1 MKKLVLS
8 VAVALFATGAFA
20 QTTTTEK
27 AVKQYG
33 FWDNWFIQGQIGAS
47 ENFSENFSHSG
58 IFKLTSP
65 TAALSVGKYFSPEVG
80 ARIQVNGWEAKD
92 LGLINEGYDISN
104 YGSHSYYNT
113 KFIGG
118 NFDAL
123 FNLTN
128 IFCPYKENRF
138 FNLVGIMGI
147 GAEYRFKINDD
158 AVTEDHEAQKFVSPR
173 LGLQANFRLCEAVDF
188 NVEANANLDD
198 DLFNGLRTGKKYEG
212 RGNLLVGLTYKF
224 PQRGFKLEDAV
235 DPSTINALNDKINS
249 QRQQISD
256 LEEQLK
262 AAQNKPSQTV
272 ASASQVNPMNG
283 IIRFRIGKS
292 VVDEDQKASLYTL
305 ANYIKANNLKVSVI
319 GYADKATGK
328 AKVNQKIS
336 ERRAAS
342 VAKALENYGVDSSN
356 ITTDA
361 KGDTVQPFDKNDWNR
376 VVIVAQ

>member
-47 ENFSENFSHSG
+47 ENFSENFSHAG

-65 TAALSVGKYFSPEVG
+65 TAAVSVGKYFSPEMG
-80 ARIQVNGWEAKD
+80 ARIQVNGWQAR
-92 LGLINEGYDISN
+92 NEGFYN
-104 YGSHSYYNT
+104 NTRNYYNAN
-113 KFIGG
+113 FVGG

-147 GAEYRFKINDD
+147 GAEYRFKLNSDVATEQADVDRD
-158 AVTEDHEAQKFVSPR
+158 AKKFVSPR
-173 LGLQANFRLCEAVDF
+173 LGLQANFRLSEAVDF

-224 PQRGFKLEDAV
+224 PKRGFKLEDAV

-262 AAQNKPSQTV
+262 AAQNKPAQTV
-272 ASASQVNPMNG
+272 APAAQVNPMNG
-283 IIRFRIGKS
+283 IVRFRIGKS

-305 ANYIKANNLKVSVI
+305 ANYIKANNLKVSVV

-328 AKVNQKIS
+328 AEVNQKVS
-336 ERRAAS
+336 EKRAAS
-342 VAKALENYGVDSSN
+342 VAKVLESYGVDSSN

>member
-8 VAVALFATGAFA
+8 VAIALFATGAFA

-47 ENFSENFSHSG
+47 ENFSENFSHAG

-65 TAALSVGKYFSPEVG
+65 TAAVSVGKYFSPEMG
-80 ARIQVNGWEAKD
+80 ARIQVNGWQAR
-92 LGLINEGYDISN
+92 NEGFYN
-104 YGSHSYYNT
+104 NTRNYYNAN
-113 KFIGG
+113 FVGG

-147 GAEYRFKINDD
+147 GAEYRFKLNSDV
-158 AVTEDHEAQKFVSPR
+158 ATEQAGVDLSSQKFVSPR
-173 LGLQANFRLCEAVDF
+173 LGLQANFRLSEAVDF

-198 DLFNGLRTGKKYEG
+198 DFFNGLRTGKKYEG

-262 AAQNKPSQTV
+262 AAQNKPAQTV
-272 ASASQVNPMNG
+272 APASQVNPMNG
-283 IIRFRIGKS
+283 IVRFRIGKS

-305 ANYIKANNLKVSVI
+305 ANYIKANNLKVSVV

-328 AKVNQKIS
+328 AEVNQKVS
-336 ERRAAS
+336 EKRAAS
-342 VAKALENYGVDSSN
+342 VAKVLENYGVDSSN